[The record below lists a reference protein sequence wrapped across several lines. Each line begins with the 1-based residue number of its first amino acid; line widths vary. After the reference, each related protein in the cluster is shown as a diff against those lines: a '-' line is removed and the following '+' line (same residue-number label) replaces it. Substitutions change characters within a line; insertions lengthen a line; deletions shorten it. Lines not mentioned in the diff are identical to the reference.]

1 MHASFYLELY
11 FFAIASEP
19 NITHKAINHRNVI
32 QLSLSITFRAVEH
45 NYFTVKK
52 LLTKHNLTKHERTVL
67 HDCLQ
72 TIDETLEKLREA
84 HYDLELYPNM
94 KTLYQHVDDLK
105 TLINVA
111 ITNQVRCLDSLS
123 HDDAYKHMRET
134 NLREKVRL

>member
-1 MHASFYLELY
+1 M
-11 FFAIASEP
+11 
-19 NITHKAINHRNVI
+19 
-32 QLSLSITFRAVEH
+32 EH

-52 LLTKHNLTKHERTVL
+52 LLTKHDLTKHERTVL